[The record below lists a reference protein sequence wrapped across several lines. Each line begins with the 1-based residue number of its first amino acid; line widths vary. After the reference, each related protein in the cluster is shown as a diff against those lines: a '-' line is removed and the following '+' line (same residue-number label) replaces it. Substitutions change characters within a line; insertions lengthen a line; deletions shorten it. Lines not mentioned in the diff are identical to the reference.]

1 MSKNNNKSADEL
13 RRRAEVQL
21 KERKQKRGFSATPA
35 ELHRLVHEL
44 EVHQIELEMQNE
56 ELQQA
61 RSELEAYLGQY
72 TDLYDFAPVG
82 YFTLERDGMILQ
94 ANLTGSHLL
103 GVERSRLANRP
114 FGLFISAE
122 YRPLFNAFLEKVF
135 KSEAKE
141 LCEVAIRKAGM
152 EPLYVHIEARP
163 FENGQQCRIAAV
175 DISERKQAEE
185 GLRESNK
192 RYKDLLEQT
201 SDWVWEIDTEIKYTY
216 TNPRIFEIMGYSS
229 AAEIIG
235 KTLFDFM
242 KPEEAGRSKLFFE
255 DIMQRQESFAL
266 YKNTMLHPEGH
277 PVFFETSGIPFFD
290 EQGCLQGYRGIS
302 RDVTARK
309 QAEAEAVRVE
319 ALQAIENERMRLA
332 RELHDEVGMILFALK
347 LDLQLLCTVISDADI
362 KLQERLQES
371 INKVNDSIV
380 KVRHK
385 SAYLRPPALDVL
397 GLIVV
402 LKDMVE
408 EMNQKTSMNTQL
420 RVGPETPE
428 FSPEV
433 ENTLYRCIQESLT
446 NAARHASARNLTVN
460 LTWNLKKVTCRIR
473 DDGVGF
479 DTNAFNDYASN
490 HLGLLGMKERV
501 FLLKGTI
508 EIISSPG
515 QGTDIK
521 ITIPLSK
528 K

>member
-1 MSKNNNKSADEL
+1 
-13 RRRAEVQL
+13 
-21 KERKQKRGFSATPA
+21 
-35 ELHRLVHEL
+35 
-44 EVHQIELEMQNE
+44 
-56 ELQQA
+56 
-61 RSELEAYLGQY
+61 
-72 TDLYDFAPVG
+72 
-82 YFTLERDGMILQ
+82 
-94 ANLTGSHLL
+94 
-103 GVERSRLANRP
+103 
-114 FGLFISAE
+114 
-122 YRPLFNAFLEKVF
+122 
-135 KSEAKE
+135 
-141 LCEVAIRKAGM
+141 
-152 EPLYVHIEARP
+152 
-163 FENGQQCRIAAV
+163 
-175 DISERKQAEE
+175 
-185 GLRESNK
+185 
-192 RYKDLLEQT
+192 
-201 SDWVWEIDTEIKYTY
+201 
-216 TNPRIFEIMGYSS
+216 
-229 AAEIIG
+229 
-235 KTLFDFM
+235 
-242 KPEEAGRSKLFFE
+242 
-255 DIMQRQESFAL
+255 
-266 YKNTMLHPEGH
+266 
-277 PVFFETSGIPFFD
+277 
-290 EQGCLQGYRGIS
+290 
-302 RDVTARK
+302 
-309 QAEAEAVRVE
+309 
-319 ALQAIENERMRLA
+319 MRLA